1 LRLLIL
7 LFLLFH
13 TNQVLSET
21 QDKVFKNK
29 ITENVLDNFFSS
41 YKLVGQ
47 ATYKFLLLDIYDAKL
62 ISETEQYP
70 SEKFALI
77 LKYNR
82 DFTKKSVVEE
92 TVKQLKIQRKYSDN
106 ELIKLKELLNKT
118 FRPIKKN
125 DYFIAMKLKDK
136 GIFYFKDEK
145 VLETKD
151 IDFLNL
157 FFNIWLRE
165 DSEDPNFTKSL
176 LGKDK

>member
-1 LRLLIL
+1 MRLLIL
-7 LFLLFH
+7 LFLLFNS
-13 TNQVLSET
+13 TLALSET
-21 QDKVFKNK
+21 EDKVFKNK

-41 YKLVGQ
+41 YNLIGK

-62 ISETEQYP
+62 ISETEKYP
-70 SEKFALI
+70 SDKFALI
-77 LKYNR
+77 LEYNR
-82 DFTKKSVVEE
+82 DFKKESVIEE
-92 TVKQLKIQRKYSDN
+92 TIKQLKIQRKYSDN
-106 ELIKLKELLNKT
+106 ELVELKQFLDKI

-125 DYFIAMKLKDK
+125 DHFIAMKLKDK

-151 IDFLNL
+151 IGFLNL

>member
-1 LRLLIL
+1 MLNTNIAVSET
-7 LFLLFH
+7 H
-13 TNQVLSET
+13 NQV
-21 QDKVFKNK
+21 FNNK
-29 ITENVLDNFFSS
+29 ISKTIVEKFIPN
-41 YKLVGQ
+41 YKLVGE
-47 ATYKFLLLDIYDAKL
+47 ATYKFLLLDIYYAKL
-62 ISETEQYP
+62 ISETGHYP
-70 SEKFALI
+70 SDKFALI

-92 TVKQLKIQRKYSDN
+92 TIKQLGIQKQYSDK
-106 ELIKLKELLNKT
+106 ELFELKELLNET

-125 DYFIAMKLKDK
+125 DIFIAMKLKEK

-145 VLETKD
+145 VLETKN

-176 LGKDK
+176 LGRDN

>member
-1 LRLLIL
+1 MG
-7 LFLLFH
+7 
-13 TNQVLSET
+13 T
-21 QDKVFKNK
+21 
-29 ITENVLDNFFSS
+29 SS
-41 YKLVGQ
+41 
-47 ATYKFLLLDIYDAKL
+47 
-62 ISETEQYP
+62 
-70 SEKFALI
+70 FAVQI
-77 LKYNR
+77 
-82 DFTKKSVVEE
+82 
-92 TVKQLKIQRKYSDN
+92 
-106 ELIKLKELLNKT
+106 LKELLNKT

>member
-1 LRLLIL
+1 M
-7 LFLLFH
+7 
-13 TNQVLSET
+13 
-21 QDKVFKNK
+21 
-29 ITENVLDNFFSS
+29 
-41 YKLVGQ
+41 G
-47 ATYKFLLLDIYDAKL
+47 LLLKSIKTNYL
-62 ISETEQYP
+62 NLS
-70 SEKFALI
+70 I
-77 LKYNR
+77 LKFYLAQKVK
-82 DFTKKSVVEE
+82 THLQVE
-92 TVKQLKIQRKYSDN
+92 LKIQRKYSDN